1 MIYLDYAAN
10 TPIEKEV
17 LDTYYQ
23 ATMKYFANPNASHT
37 LGLQAKEV
45 IDQTTKHIAEQ
56 LHVLP
61 EEIIYTSGASEANN
75 LAIKGIL
82 ERYKHRGKHVLIS
95 PLEHH
100 SILSSLTK
108 MQENGFIVEMIPLK
122 EDGQVNVEKMK
133 SMIQEDTILVSV
145 CSVDSEL
152 GIRQP
157 IEEIGEVL
165 KDYKYCF
172 FHSDASQAIGKVAI
186 DYQNVDLIT
195 IAPHKF
201 YGMLGTGMLIKKKK
215 VGLKTQ
221 IDGGKSTTVFRSGT
235 PELAHIVSMEKAF
248 ENSIPIM
255 CSYLFVSIAYG
266 VMMNEAGFAWY
277 VALLVSFLIYTGAF
291 QFLLI
296 TLLSGG
302 TSLLTIGVTALLMNS
317 RQLFYSLSFIDVFN
331 KMKQKWYMI
340 FTMTDETYAVNCNLE
355 DQDKEQVMFY
365 VALFSRCYWLIGSVL
380 GAVLGHLIPFDL
392 TGIDFCMTALF
403 IIIFMDQLE
412 KNKDHFP
419 AVVGIVIAII
429 CLIVF
434 GSQNFMLPSLIIS
447 SMILLVKQ
455 GGTSYE

>member
-1 MIYLDYAAN
+1 MTFINCACRFTEGCSLINDG
-10 TPIEKEV
+10 TSKRKEV
-17 LDTYYQ
+17 KELIK
-23 ATMKYFANPNASHT
+23 TMKQVNPNVDQNIFKALDNVNLDCI
-37 LGLQAKEV
+37 LG
-45 IDQTTKHIAEQ
+45 TKKDKAYHSFLEDY
-56 LHVLP
+56 
-61 EEIIYTSGASEANN
+61 EKKEII
-75 LAIKGIL
+75 K
-82 ERYKHRGKHVLIS
+82 
-95 PLEHH
+95 
-100 SILSSLTK
+100 
-108 MQENGFIVEMIPLK
+108 
-122 EDGQVNVEKMK
+122 
-133 SMIQEDTILVSV
+133 
-145 CSVDSEL
+145 
-152 GIRQP
+152 
-157 IEEIGEVL
+157 
-165 KDYKYCF
+165 
-172 FHSDASQAIGKVAI
+172 
-186 DYQNVDLIT
+186 
-195 IAPHKF
+195 
-201 YGMLGTGMLIKKKK
+201 
-215 VGLKTQ
+215 
-221 IDGGKSTTVFRSGT
+221 
-235 PELAHIVSMEKAF
+235 KAF
-248 ENSIPIM
+248 EKSIPIL

-277 VALLVSFLIYTGAF
+277 VAILVSFLIYTGAF

-365 VALFSRCYWLIGSVL
+365 VALFSRCYWLIGTVL

-429 CLIVF
+429 CSIVF
-434 GSQNFMLPSLIIS
+434 GSQNFMFPSLIIS

>member
-1 MIYLDYAAN
+1 
-10 TPIEKEV
+10 
-17 LDTYYQ
+17 
-23 ATMKYFANPNASHT
+23 
-37 LGLQAKEV
+37 
-45 IDQTTKHIAEQ
+45 
-56 LHVLP
+56 
-61 EEIIYTSGASEANN
+61 
-75 LAIKGIL
+75 
-82 ERYKHRGKHVLIS
+82 
-95 PLEHH
+95 
-100 SILSSLTK
+100 
-108 MQENGFIVEMIPLK
+108 
-122 EDGQVNVEKMK
+122 
-133 SMIQEDTILVSV
+133 
-145 CSVDSEL
+145 
-152 GIRQP
+152 
-157 IEEIGEVL
+157 
-165 KDYKYCF
+165 
-172 FHSDASQAIGKVAI
+172 
-186 DYQNVDLIT
+186 
-195 IAPHKF
+195 
-201 YGMLGTGMLIKKKK
+201 
-215 VGLKTQ
+215 
-221 IDGGKSTTVFRSGT
+221 
-235 PELAHIVSMEKAF
+235 
-248 ENSIPIM
+248 
-255 CSYLFVSIAYG
+255 
-266 VMMNEAGFAWY
+266 MNEVGFSWY

-355 DQDKEQVMFY
+355 DQDKEQVM
-365 VALFSRCYWLIGSVL
+365 LIGTVL
-380 GAVLGHLIPFDL
+380 GAVLGNLIPFDL

>member
-1 MIYLDYAAN
+1 
-10 TPIEKEV
+10 
-17 LDTYYQ
+17 
-23 ATMKYFANPNASHT
+23 MKN
-37 LGLQAKEV
+37 K
-45 IDQTTKHIAEQ
+45 
-56 LHVLP
+56 
-61 EEIIYTSGASEANN
+61 EII
-75 LAIKGIL
+75 K
-82 ERYKHRGKHVLIS
+82 
-95 PLEHH
+95 
-100 SILSSLTK
+100 
-108 MQENGFIVEMIPLK
+108 
-122 EDGQVNVEKMK
+122 
-133 SMIQEDTILVSV
+133 
-145 CSVDSEL
+145 
-152 GIRQP
+152 
-157 IEEIGEVL
+157 
-165 KDYKYCF
+165 
-172 FHSDASQAIGKVAI
+172 
-186 DYQNVDLIT
+186 
-195 IAPHKF
+195 
-201 YGMLGTGMLIKKKK
+201 
-215 VGLKTQ
+215 
-221 IDGGKSTTVFRSGT
+221 
-235 PELAHIVSMEKAF
+235 KAF
-248 ENSIPIM
+248 EKSIPIM

-266 VMMNEAGFAWY
+266 VMMNEAGFSWY

-365 VALFSRCYWLIGSVL
+365 IALFSRCYWLIGTVL
-380 GAVLGHLIPFDL
+380 GAVLGN
-392 TGIDFCMTALF
+392 MTALF

>member
-1 MIYLDYAAN
+1 
-10 TPIEKEV
+10 
-17 LDTYYQ
+17 
-23 ATMKYFANPNASHT
+23 MKYYGICPASCGEFVQGVIDRAEYLCSYAVDLYSTAEVEEKLNNINLGPLKSRKAIEAVFKKFNIPVEESKNISLKIRSKIPVGKGMASSTADIGATIGAT
-37 LGLQAKEV
+37 LGLIKKELSSEEIAKLASTIEPTDSIYIEKNSIFNPLNGEV
-45 IDQTTKHIAEQ
+45 IRYLGNVKDLRVVILEPNSTLNTMRIRKTPNYKKIKTQNK
-56 LHVLP
+56 
-61 EEIIYTSGASEANN
+61 EII
-75 LAIKGIL
+75 K
-82 ERYKHRGKHVLIS
+82 
-95 PLEHH
+95 
-100 SILSSLTK
+100 
-108 MQENGFIVEMIPLK
+108 
-122 EDGQVNVEKMK
+122 
-133 SMIQEDTILVSV
+133 
-145 CSVDSEL
+145 
-152 GIRQP
+152 
-157 IEEIGEVL
+157 
-165 KDYKYCF
+165 
-172 FHSDASQAIGKVAI
+172 
-186 DYQNVDLIT
+186 
-195 IAPHKF
+195 
-201 YGMLGTGMLIKKKK
+201 
-215 VGLKTQ
+215 
-221 IDGGKSTTVFRSGT
+221 
-235 PELAHIVSMEKAF
+235 KAF
-248 ENSIPIM
+248 EKSIPIM

-266 VMMNEAGFAWY
+266 VMMNEVGFSWY

-365 VALFSRCYWLIGSVL
+365 IALFSRCYWLIGTVL
-380 GAVLGHLIPFDL
+380 GAVLGNLIPFDL